1 MKKINSINKSFF
13 RKIFIKLNRKLGFE
27 IIDQNS
33 LTLPTSNKKINENLN
48 IFNHKDITLPLGEI
62 KIERKINSFLVIFR
76 SFTKENKLLSQNKK
90 RLFEKQKK
98 EYTFRS
104 LHSICRNINLAN
116 KHFKNVN
123 FFLKVIDDN
132 SDLDVKKNLIKICK
146 NNKVKFVIEN
156 LDIEINSKKI
166 NFKDNKRMIA
176 HNCHILQSKEFAKNS
191 NFDLIYFV
199 EDDYLHDHDAII
211 EMIYAYQKFST
222 LYKSDIILCPAD
234 YPYLYSKYEQTNIL
248 IGHKKHWRQTNES
261 LCTYLVSKAILNK
274 YWNYY
279 EDMFLN
285 NYDPYEK
292 PLHKLYKKVKC
303 FSPMPSL
310 ALHLTNINSIYGLS
324 PIIDWIK
331 IWKKNNYK

>member
-123 FFLKVIDDN
+123 FF
-132 SDLDVKKNLIKICK
+132 
-146 NNKVKFVIEN
+146 
-156 LDIEINSKKI
+156 
-166 NFKDNKRMIA
+166 
-176 HNCHILQSKEFAKNS
+176 
-191 NFDLIYFV
+191 
-199 EDDYLHDHDAII
+199 
-211 EMIYAYQKFST
+211 
-222 LYKSDIILCPAD
+222 
-234 YPYLYSKYEQTNIL
+234 
-248 IGHKKHWRQTNES
+248 
-261 LCTYLVSKAILNK
+261 
-274 YWNYY
+274 
-279 EDMFLN
+279 
-285 NYDPYEK
+285 
-292 PLHKLYKKVKC
+292 
-303 FSPMPSL
+303 
-310 ALHLTNINSIYGLS
+310 
-324 PIIDWIK
+324 
-331 IWKKNNYK
+331 